1 MDSLI
6 VEIVGGEELRGLYAT
21 KRANFSTDSGLD
33 LFIPAAITLEPQ
45 STTMVDLGIR
55 CELRSSEIHGYYL
68 YPRSSIS
75 KTPLRLANS
84 VGIIDA
90 GYRGNLMVAIDNR
103 SNAAY
108 NLSKGDRLFQICMPT
123 LVPFEVIF
131 DAVNL
136 ETERGAG
143 GFGSTGG
150 TTVPPPKAGAHSP
163 PRPPV
168 QGTSE

>member
-1 MDSLI
+1 MESLI
-6 VEIVGGEELRGLYAT
+6 VEIVGGEELAALYAA

-55 CELRSSEIHGYYL
+55 CELRGGTPHGYYL

-103 SNAAY
+103 SNAPY

-123 LVPFEVIF
+123 LVPFEVVF
-131 DAVNL
+131 DAVYL

-150 TTVPPPKAGAHSP
+150 HRVEGVVPPPPALPA
-163 PRPPV
+163 PPV
-168 QGTSE
+168 KGKSE

>member
-6 VEIVGGEELRGLYAT
+6 VEIVGGEELAALYAT

-33 LFIPAAITLEPQ
+33 LFIPSAITLEPQ

-55 CELRSSEIHGYYL
+55 CELRGGMIHGYYL

-75 KTPLRLANS
+75 KTPLRLTNS

-136 ETERGAG
+136 ETARGAG

-150 TTVPPPKAGAHSP
+150 TSGRGGAAPLPASP
-163 PRPPV
+163 APPV
-168 QGTSE
+168 QGNPL